1 MPETYYLSGPVRVVR
16 GPPGPAGT
24 TGPTGPSG
32 PLGPTGSGSIEPV
45 ITLIKGDG
53 GGAGVDSGINPDDVT
68 TLVANTSGTNT
79 GDQTDIS
86 GNAATVTTI
95 PDLTGD
101 VTTSGNV
108 TTLANV
114 PADAVHD
121 DDPTVVNLNEGGWTK
136 YEVAVSDPCTGQT
149 LQDITALVSDTL
161 SESSRY
167 EIEAKLIFSI
177 SADAT
182 GMKLGVHGGG
192 GGGSATVLAI
202 VTATTSSATTA
213 SSHVLN
219 TIDTAGAAILTA
231 ASVVGIVTIS
241 GFVTTRSDPTV
252 TISIRQ
258 LKVTSGT
265 CTCLPGSVMRLR
277 KT

>member
-1 MPETYYLSGPVRVVR
+1 MAGLESIPLSPRILSS
-16 GPPGPAGT
+16 PWSQT
-24 TGPTGPSG
+24 TR
-32 PLGPTGSGSIEPV
+32 
-45 ITLIKGDG
+45 
-53 GGAGVDSGINPDDVT
+53 
-68 TLVANTSGTNT
+68 GTNT

-101 VTTSGNV
+101 VTSSGNV
-108 TTLANV
+108 TTLATV
-114 PADAVHD
+114 PVDAVHA
-121 DDPTVVNLNEGGWTK
+121 DDPTVVNLNEGGWSK
-136 YEVAVSDPCTGQT
+136 YEVTVSDPCTGQT
-149 LQDITALVSDTL
+149 LQDITALVSDAL
-161 SESSRY
+161 AESSRY
-167 EIEAKLIFSI
+167 EIEAKLMFSI

-182 GMKLGVHGGG
+182 GMKIGVHGGG
-192 GGGSATVLAI
+192 GGASATVLAI
-202 VTATTSSATTA
+202 VTATSSSATTA
-213 SSHVLN
+213 ASHVIG

-231 ASVVGIVTIS
+231 SSIVGLVTVS

-265 CTCLPGSVMRLR
+265 STCLPGSVMRLR